1 MTAIRSSRRRRNH
14 SDKTSPSPGFQPPRQ
29 QLVNPYPP
37 MELISADQLE
47 SIHQASLTILSEIG
61 IEFILPEARQRLKKA
76 GAITQQ
82 DSDRVHFDPD
92 MVEQYIGLAP
102 AVIDVHARN
111 PQRSFKLGANY
122 LSFGNVSSAPNASD
136 MIKGRRSGNHQDFR
150 DFLKLT
156 QYYNIINFNGG
167 YPVEPT
173 DWHHSI
179 RHLQATRDFIQYT
192 DKAFHVYSLGYQR
205 NRDVFEMTRIARG
218 IDHAQFEADTSL
230 MTVINSNSPLRFD
243 KVMLEGIIEMSSHNQ
258 LVILTPFTLAGA
270 MAPVTLAGAVAQQ
283 NAEALAGLVFSQVV
297 RAGAPFMYGGFTSN
311 VDMRSGSPAF
321 GTPEFMKTAIVGG
334 QLARRYGLPYR
345 SSNVCAANAVD
356 AQAAYES
363 VFSLWG
369 AVMGGCNLVKHAAG
383 WMEGGLCASFEKFV
397 IDVDLLQMLAEFLKP
412 FEVNEDELAL
422 DAIRDVGPGGHF
434 FGTPHTQA
442 RFRDAFYAPM
452 ISDWRNFESW
462 QEAGS
467 PQAIDKANQVYRQ
480 ALEDY
485 QPPPLDEAIREELNE
500 FVDKRIAE
508 GGVKT
513 DY

>member
-1 MTAIRSSRRRRNH
+1 MKLNQSNRRRRR
-14 SDKTSPSPGFQPPRQ
+14 KTAQNDPSIGFQPPKP
-29 QLVNPYPP
+29 QLINPYPA
-37 MELISADQLE
+37 MELVSADQLE

-61 IEFILPEARQRLKKA
+61 VDFLLPEAREILKKA
-76 GAITQQ
+76 GAITQK
-82 DSDRVHFDPD
+82 DSDRVRFDPAL
-92 MVEQYIGLAP
+92 VEQSIGLAP
-102 AVIDVHARN
+102 TMIEIQARN
-111 PQRSFKLGANY
+111 PERSFKLGANY
-122 LSFGNVSSAPNASD
+122 LSFGCIGSAPNVSD
-136 MIKGRRSGNHQDFR
+136 LIKGRRIGNKQDFR

-156 QYYNIINFNGG
+156 QYYNILDFSGG
-167 YPVEPT
+167 YAVEPV

-179 RHLQATRDFIQYT
+179 RHLQATRDFIEFT
-192 DKAFHVYSLGYQR
+192 DKAYFVYSLGAER
-205 NRDVFEMTRIARG
+205 NRDIIEMTRIARG
-218 IDHAQFEADTSL
+218 LTPAQFDNETSL
-230 MTVINSNSPLRFD
+230 MTVINSSSPLRLD
-243 KVMLEGIIEMSSHNQ
+243 KVMLEGIIEMSARNQ
-258 LVILTPFTLAGA
+258 LVILTPFTLSGA

-283 NAEALAGLVFSQVV
+283 NAEALAGLVLSQLVKP
-297 RAGAPFMYGGFTSN
+297 GAPFMYGGFTSN

-345 SSNVCAANAVD
+345 SSNVCSANAVD

-383 WMEGGLCASFEKFV
+383 WMEGGLCASYEKFV
-397 IDVDLLQMLAEFLKP
+397 IDIDLLQMVAEFLKP

-434 FGTPHTQA
+434 FGTAHTQA
-442 RFRDAFYAPM
+442 RYKDAFYAPI

-467 PQAIDKANQVYRQ
+467 PQAIDKANQVYRKV
-480 ALEDY
+480 LDDY
-485 QPPPLDEAIREELNE
+485 QAPPLDQAIKEEIDE
-500 FVDKRIAE
+500 FVAKRIAE
-508 GGVKT
+508 GGVET

>member
-1 MTAIRSSRRRRNH
+1 MAAMNSKRRRRRNTAQ
-14 SDKTSPSPGFQPPRQ
+14 TSQPPGFQLPRQ

-37 MELISADQLE
+37 MTLLSDDQIE

-61 IEFILPEARQRLKKA
+61 IDFLLPEARDMLKKA
-76 GAITQQ
+76 GAITET
-82 DSDRVHFDPD
+82 DSERVRFDPD
-92 MVEQYIGLAP
+92 MVEQSIGLAP
-102 AVIDVHARN
+102 TVIDMHARN
-111 PQRSFKLGANY
+111 PQHSFKLGANY

-136 MIKGRRSGNHQDFR
+136 IIKGRRTGNQQDFR

-156 QYYNIINFNGG
+156 QYYNIINFSGG
-167 YPVEPT
+167 YPVEPA
-173 DWHHSI
+173 DVHPSI
-179 RHLQATRDFIQYT
+179 RHLQCTRDFIQYT
-192 DKAFHVYSLGYQR
+192 DKVFHAYSLGAQR
-205 NRDVFEMTRIARG
+205 NRDVIEMTRIARG
-218 IDHAQFEADTSL
+218 LSQAQFDSETSL
-230 MTVINSNSPLRFD
+230 MTVINSSSPLRFD
-243 KVMLEGIIEMSSHNQ
+243 KVMLEGIIEMSSRNQ
-258 LVILTPFTLAGA
+258 LVILTPFTLSGA

-283 NAEALAGLVFSQVV
+283 NAEALAGLVFTQLVKP
-297 RAGAPFMYGGFTSN
+297 GAPFMYGGFTSN

-345 SSNVCAANAVD
+345 SSNVSTANSVD

-397 IDVDLLQMLAEFLKP
+397 IDIDLLQMVAEFLKP

-422 DAIRDVGPGGHF
+422 DAIREAGPGGHF
-434 FGTPHTQA
+434 FGTAHTQA
-442 RFRDAFYAPM
+442 RYRDAFYAPI

-467 PQAIDKANQVYRQ
+467 PQAVDKANKVYRQ
-480 ALEDY
+480 VLEDY
-485 QPPPLDEAIREELNE
+485 HPPPLDEAIKEELDE

-513 DY
+513 DF